1 MLKYRC
7 EKPKRRSL
15 FPISPRLFN
24 FLFAAEQIKCDQPP
38 LFVRIR
44 NFHRRKKKEKRLPVL
59 SQFYLPYPE
68 CDSVNSSSI
77 SFTFHDEKKS
87 FTEKYLNAITWKINS
102 NPSRKQRIWVRSCV
116 FVTRNK
122 SNQLSSFEPFI
133 DSFRALYIEFFL
145 QFVFKQKIN
154 NKPTVFK
161 PCFVINLLSFWVN
174 NEVV

>member
-1 MLKYRC
+1 MKS
-7 EKPKRRSL
+7 RSDEVY
-15 FPISPRLFN
+15 SPYPPVFSTSSLLRNKSNAINRLFLYASAI
-24 FLFAAEQIKCDQPP
+24 FTGE
-38 LFVRIR
+38 
-44 NFHRRKKKEKRLPVL
+44 KKKTSGALSILSPVSRVRL
-59 SQFYLPYPE
+59 SQQFFNVIYSPWR
-68 CDSVNSSSI
+68 
-77 SFTFHDEKKS
+77 KKS